1 MSYGRWAR
9 GATLAVLLVG
19 CAGTEEHAVVVCGV
33 GNQDGPPPPHVTS
46 CGDAESSYDP
56 KRGCPID
63 PTGTEEVYFANQIRE
78 WTQTVKMQ
86 VLVDGEE
93 VFVSTDP
100 LLLERD
106 IFPIARL
113 GTGDYEVTTVI
124 QTSGRSGPLCDYR
137 HEVKATYRREAGE
150 GPLRLVLYSK
160 QDKPLEESISVRWE
174 KPSAPN
180 PIR

>member
-1 MSYGRWAR
+1 M
-9 GATLAVLLVG
+9 LAVSLLVG
-19 CAGTEEHAVVVCGV
+19 CAGTEERAVVCGV
-33 GNQDGPPPPHVTS
+33 GNQDGPPPPHLTT
-46 CGDAESSYDP
+46 CGEAESSYDR

-63 PTGTEEVYFANQIRE
+63 EAGAEEVYFVNDIRE
-78 WTQTVKMQ
+78 WTQTVKLQ

-113 GTGDYEVTTVI
+113 GAGDHEVTTVI
-124 QTSGRSGPLCDYR
+124 EMSGRSGPLCDYR
-137 HEVKATYRREAGE
+137 HEVKAAYRREAGE

-160 QDKPLEESISVRWE
+160 RDEPLEESISVRWE
-174 KPSAPN
+174 ELSPPSK
-180 PIR
+180 